1 MATNYAQLKRR
12 VQLLIDRDDATDQL
26 AFDGQTEDV
35 LDMFIANAERRFYRS
50 EASRTPPFEKFVNYE
65 LGAGTGVGELSIP
78 ADYFETRYL
87 TASHEETGIQRT
99 LTRVS
104 PEIILNTVNS
114 QSVFLP
120 SEFAYG
126 DVKWLVRQP
135 QSGASITAVYYGS
148 LDALSAQTETENDHW
163 LLNNADDL
171 IMYWAGVEAALYY
184 GSLGEMTQQWEGRAQ
199 IIHDQIVEQEIRQQ
213 ASGSTPRMRR
223 YQRQPVSRTLY

>member
-1 MATNYAQLKRR
+1 MASDYSQLKRR
-12 VQLLIDRDDATDQL
+12 VQLLIDRDDGTDQM

-50 EASRTPPFEKFVNYE
+50 EAARIPPFEKFINYE
-65 LGAGTGVGELSIP
+65 LGSGTGVGELAIP

-87 TASHEETGIQRT
+87 TVTHEETGIQRT
-99 LTRVS
+99 LARVS

-126 DVKWLVRQP
+126 DVKWIVRQP
-135 QSGASITAVYYGS
+135 QSGASITAFYYGS
-148 LDALSAQTETENDHW
+148 LQALSDQDGSESHW

-184 GSLGEMTQQWEGRAQ
+184 GSLGDMTQLWEGRAK
-199 IIHDQIVEQEIRQQ
+199 IIHDQIIEQEIRQQ
-213 ASGSTPRMRR
+213 ASGSTPRQRR